1 MELPSNV
8 TSSNVI
14 NGAGGALE
22 STGNSIGDRGE
33 DLSMISSSMLNGIEV
48 TKAITP
54 DMDAAVIGGVV
65 NFGLRKAQRTTLAPD
80 AAGTGQSLAPMV
92 ELRLQGGY
100 TKLKQSY
107 DNYRMVASVEKRFF
121 DDQSFGV
128 FIQGSDEKRNLSSN
142 SLSADYTLYSKLP
155 PPNADIPYPEITGMT
170 LDRRL
175 PQARA
180 LRRDHGP
187 GLPA

>member
-1 MELPSNV
+1 MGWSCRA
-8 TSSNVI
+8 TSPPQNVI
-14 NGAGGALE
+14 TRRAEALE
-22 STGNSIGDRGE
+22 ATGNSIGDRGE

-80 AAGTGQSLAPMV
+80 AAGDVSLAPMV
-92 ELRLQGGY
+92 ELRMQGGY
-100 TKLKQSY
+100 TKLKKSY

-128 FIQGSDEKRNLSSN
+128 FVQGSDEKRNLSSN
-142 SLSADYTLYSKLP
+142 NMSADYTLVREAAP
-155 PPNADIPYPEITGMT
+155 AQCRHPAI
-170 LDRRL
+170 RRS
-175 PQARA
+175 
-180 LRRDHGP
+180 
-187 GLPA
+187 PA